1 MSKIAI
7 FATSYHN
14 DFLVQSELINQNRLG
29 TIDRVD
35 YYNLMS
41 KSSQICQDNNF
52 FEKKVIITDQPFY
65 NFFDDLIDK
74 YDFIIFTADFPLY
87 NSNATQY
94 LISQACRKISKCEN
108 ILFDYKHKNI
118 LQKLGCIVDKDTY
131 GVSNRNFVNLCS
143 IFPYKKLDT
152 IFSLIPPN
160 QFKEQ
165 FVFKNTEVS
174 YSYLGSYY
182 KTGSLVN
189 ILNHYNL
196 INRMFNVLDLGSG
209 SCLVALEL
217 FLQFH
222 KEVNRLSI
230 DCVDVEY
237 SNYINKLI
245 SCHLPFIPEDNFR
258 FFKSNM
264 SNFQFQKKYDLIYL
278 IGSLL
283 YVPRTEVPI
292 ILNKT
297 IDNLNPGGLLCIHEN
312 IKNPN
317 YTKDYHQMFEAS
329 ELENYLKEFGDI
341 SYFHGQTGQH
351 IKQKIEPNKTFFRVI
366 QK

>member
-1 MSKIAI
+1 MSKIAV
-7 FATSYHN
+7 FTTKRNSNLLAQLKLLYQYR
-14 DFLVQSELINQNRLG
+14 FG
-29 TIDRVD
+29 TIDSID
-35 YYNLMS
+35 CYDLMS
-41 KSSQICQDNNF
+41 ISSQICQDNNF
-52 FEKKVIITDQPFY
+52 FFKKVIITDHPFY
-65 NFFDDLIDK
+65 TFFDDLTDK

-87 NSNATQY
+87 NSDATQY
-94 LISQACRKISKCEN
+94 LISQACKKISKCEN

-118 LQKLGCIVDKDTY
+118 LQKFGYIVEENTY
-131 GVSNRNFVNLCS
+131 GLSNSNFVNLHS
-143 IFPYKKLDT
+143 IPSFRKLDT
-152 IFSLIPPN
+152 IYNLIKN
-160 QFKEQ
+160 NNLKEQ
-165 FVFKNTEVS
+165 FPIEDNEIS
-174 YSYLGSYY
+174 YSYIGSYY
-182 KTGSLVN
+182 KTGSLIN

-209 SCLVALEL
+209 LCLVALEL

-245 SCHLPFIPEDNFR
+245 SSHFSFIPEDNFQ
-258 FFKSNM
+258 FFNSNM
-264 SNFQFQKKYDLIYL
+264 INFQFQKKYDLIYL

-292 ILNKT
+292 ILNKI

-317 YTKDYHQMFEAS
+317 YTRDYHQMFEAS

-341 SYFHGQTGQH
+341 SYFHGKTGQH
-351 IKQKIEPNKTFFRVI
+351 IKEKIEPNKTFFRVI

>member
-7 FATSYHN
+7 FVTSRHN
-14 DFLVQSELINQNRLG
+14 DLLVQSELINQNRFG

-35 YYNLMS
+35 YYDLMS
-41 KSSQICQDNNF
+41 ISSQICQDNNF
-52 FEKKVIITDQPFY
+52 FEKKVSITQHPFY
-65 NFFDDLIDK
+65 TFFDDLTNK

-108 ILFDYKHKNI
+108 LLFDYKHKNI
-118 LQKLGCIVDKDTY
+118 LQKLGCIVEKNTY
-131 GVSNRNFVNLCS
+131 VLSNRNFINLCS
-143 IFPYKKLDT
+143 ILPYKKLDT
-152 IFSLIPPN
+152 IYSLITLN
-160 QFKEQ
+160 QLKEQ
-165 FVFKNTEVS
+165 FLLKDNEIS
-174 YSYLGSYY
+174 YSYIGSYY
-182 KTGSLVN
+182 KTGSLIN

-196 INRMFNVLDLGSG
+196 INRMFNILDLGSG
-209 SCLVALEL
+209 LCLVALEL

-237 SNYINKLI
+237 SNYTDKLI
-245 SCHLPFIPEDNFR
+245 SCHSSILQDNFR

-292 ILNKT
+292 ILNKI

-317 YTKDYHQMFEAS
+317 YTKDYYKMFEAK

-341 SYFHGQTGQH
+341 SYFHGKTGQH
-351 IKQKIEPNKTFFRVI
+351 IKEKIEPNKTFFRVI
-366 QK
+366 QKQ